1 MTIYLRTD
9 ASQDLHNGSELNTE
23 ASRAS
28 FEAAWC
34 LAAKRIG
41 RAAGVEVVADASGD
55 MQKTSGYDKKN
66 RDQGIDLGVVSD
78 FWQSAHDCVTKGSR
92 NGRWIVAAKKTTD
105 KRGKALKAD
114 LKRPAR
120 DDE

>member
-9 ASQDLHNGSELNTE
+9 SSQDLHNGGELNTE

-41 RAAGVEVVADASGD
+41 RAAGVEVVSDASGD
-55 MQKTSGYDKKN
+55 MQKTSNYDRKN
-66 RDQGIDLGVVSD
+66 REQGIDLGVVSD
-78 FWQSAHDCVTKGSR
+78 FWQAAHDCVIKGSR

-105 KRGKALKAD
+105 ARGKTLKAD
-114 LKRPAR
+114 LKRPVR
-120 DDE
+120 DDG